1 MKKYRTDL
9 TNAELIREFVYRV
22 KFDHY
27 DPIGSEEPEYTRE
40 ELEDELL
47 ERMSRY

>member
-1 MKKYRTDL
+1 MDNR
-9 TNAELIREFVYRV
+9 ELIREFVYRV

-27 DPIGSEEPEYTRE
+27 DPIGMKEPKYTFE